1 MANWLEQMF
10 TPQRP
15 GPGQMAWRDKDVG
28 EGSGEISQGDIQE
41 MYWKRNP
48 AARGHGQQMTSA
60 VRPNPTGSGET
71 MQTKIQ
77 DLIPAGLE
85 SGGMSSST
93 PGQVDGFE
101 DISITESVFDPMG
114 SGANRMLGNSSFGG
128 QGSSDMQGIGGNR
141 SGVGDQGLSDI
152 RDVASPSPIPDI
164 SGNRSGVGDQGH
176 IVNRA
181 AINNQQ
187 GVTQLQKLKNL
198 LAPTLYKG
206 EGISEAPLSG
216 VMQSAVGPGQ
226 TNPATGIPDPMEAQW
241 PEWMS
246 QFGKFMTPTLYRGQ
260 DDGFGE
266 SRAQDYMQGPTTP
279 RIPNKQSG
287 GAVMNHTDPR
297 TGVPPVI
304 DGQWPAWLARM
315 FN

>member
-1 MANWLEQMF
+1 MANWFQEMF

-48 AARGHGQQMTSA
+48 AKTGNRGQQMTSA
-60 VRPNPTGSGET
+60 VEPNPDGMGVDPLSQIGRD
-71 MQTKIQ
+71 MGK
-77 DLIPAGLE
+77 LAGGNE
-85 SGGMSSST
+85 SAGILDGISEMGPGMDGGGM
-93 PGQVDGFE
+93 GE
-101 DISITESVFDPMG
+101 ISIAEVIS
-114 SGANRMLGNSSFGG
+114 
-128 QGSSDMQGIGGNR
+128 GNR